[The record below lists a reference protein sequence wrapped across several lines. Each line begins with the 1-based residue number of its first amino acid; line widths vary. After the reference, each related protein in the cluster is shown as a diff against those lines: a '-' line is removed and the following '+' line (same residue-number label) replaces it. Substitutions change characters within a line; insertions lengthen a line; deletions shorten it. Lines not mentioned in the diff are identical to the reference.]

1 VGDGQTCDFKKTDI
15 FEAWLEGIDST
26 PRGRIIRRIKKA
38 ECGNFGD
45 CETIEGGVIEI
56 KLHFGPGYR
65 LYCYRTGADQYLLLT
80 GGDKSTQAGDAA
92 CARAIKKELEG
103 SGKW

>member
-1 VGDGQTCDFKKTDI
+1 MDEGQKNDFKKTDI
-15 FEAWLEGIDST
+15 FEAWLEGLDNT

-38 ECGNFGD
+38 EGGNFGD

-65 LYCYRTGADQYLLLT
+65 LYCYRAGVDQYLLLV
-80 GGDKSTQAGDAA
+80 GGDKSTQAGDATR
-92 CARAIKKELEG
+92 ARAIKRELEG